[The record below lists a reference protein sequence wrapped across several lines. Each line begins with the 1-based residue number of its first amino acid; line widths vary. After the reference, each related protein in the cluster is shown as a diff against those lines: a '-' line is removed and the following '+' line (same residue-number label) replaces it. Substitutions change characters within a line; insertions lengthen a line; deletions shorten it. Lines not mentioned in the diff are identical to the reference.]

1 MAKAKVKKG
10 ARLMCVPCG
19 REVVID
25 NCGISRTTLWCCDR
39 PMKNKTKKSAKK
51 IRAKLRKKKK

>member
-10 ARLMCVPCG
+10 AKLVCVPCG

-25 NCGISRTTLWCCDR
+25 NCGISRTTLWCCG
-39 PMKNKTKKSAKK
+39 MAMNKKTPVLLKK
-51 IRAKLRKKKK
+51 IKAKLAKKKK